1 MAWPL
6 ARSSH
11 ASAPC
16 TAVFDAPSLTRL
28 GTGSVCIWLNGGQL
42 LVVLL
47 GMGPA
52 GVGLA
57 NGTVLRSV
65 SPLVAYENANTALWN
80 TEVTVIAEPGT
91 AKRSGTT
98 MVSHAQTTPG
108 LGPTMP
114 GFELTHGPGPTP
126 TPMQGPCVLLLGWQ
140 DLVGL
145 KVRGEPVLTGG
156 LGLLAEPPDFLV
168 WACLPPL
175 WTVGRCPTGAAT
187 TCFRYNESGA
197 TWEWM
202 GADGPSM
209 FGVADDSSGCC
220 SQSDSSP

>member
-28 GTGSVCIWLNGGQL
+28 GTGAVCIWLNGGQL

-65 SPLVAYENANTALWN
+65 GPLVAYENANTALWN

-98 MVSHAQTTPG
+98 MVSHAAAQTAPG
-108 LGPTMP
+108 LGPTTP
-114 GFELTHGPGPTP
+114 GFELTHGPGPT
-126 TPMQGPCVLLLGWQ
+126 TYVLLLGWQ

-145 KVRGEPVLTGG
+145 KVRGEHWWIG
-156 LGLLAEPPDFLV
+156 LAG
-168 WACLPPL
+168 
-175 WTVGRCPTGAAT
+175 
-187 TCFRYNESGA
+187 
-197 TWEWM
+197 
-202 GADGPSM
+202 
-209 FGVADDSSGCC
+209 
-220 SQSDSSP
+220 